1 MPCTLGLDKGGQ
13 GYCAMALS
21 RIGQLHEQNANL
33 VIAQWLGDCGRHWT
47 VSGDRTAV
55 LVGSNRRPDI
65 VIREAGRMPVIIEG
79 EYGHPAVGDARS
91 RLGAQLVNS
100 PRPFTEVIAIGIAP
114 VCQNDDE
121 ETLRQRLDGNEPIFT
136 VQLVS
141 GRDPNNS
148 SVWPAARPLTATPA
162 DLAAYCEYA
171 QVPQSLIRAESDRI
185 AELIRSAGG
194 LLLERIRMTRQSDAI
209 LETLRALTGTGHK
222 PEERNPQK
230 PCPAKCDHNEQAANT
245 ACAIWLIALDLQNDL
260 ARYSAALR
268 AYALKT
274 ADDLKAAAPS
284 GKLTADALL
293 AQWAAIAE
301 VNYLP
306 VIEIAID
313 SLKTAKIGE
322 ALSDVLESLNGLCV
336 HLNSLHAKHIYN
348 FAGEL
353 WQRLVSDRKGIAAFY
368 TKPEIAELL
377 ATLAAERFQERSR
390 AEIADLAL
398 MDAACGTG
406 TLVGAGERALR
417 RQYAVKG
424 GRDEAALHKNR
435 MENRIYAMDVNGI
448 AGTLTAKRLTDMNV
462 EQDYTQSKIVVIT
475 DPAGSLTLLD
485 PTRTGISRVLGYRN
499 VTPTAGSGGEEG
511 IIHVMLKGI
520 DWVLMNPPYSRPGRG
535 RKLTTT
541 GLKEPRARAQDK
553 AYRMSDIQAGLAS
566 DFGDLSNIRLKEQGV
581 FSHVLPLTAATSV
594 SWRAWRA
601 ELEKDFQNIVVIAN
615 AAPEELQSM
624 SKDTGM
630 SEMLVVATK
639 RAERPKNWLPAE
651 ILCVNLYAAPTTM
664 AEGYALAR
672 EIAAIP
678 AAAAQGLLT
687 SGNYTR
693 IQQSRAGFPWS
704 AVGNSSGEISSVTT
718 ALLEGKAYDP
728 LTLNTHILAV
738 PMAKLG
744 GLASPGPTHHSIGY
758 PEGSE
763 VRGAFAWTPL
773 KDLRAKPAQQA
784 MWAADG
790 AAQTSIAAQPT
801 HGGQAVDAEKAREMA
816 GQRSRFHLNRN
827 ISWTSQALAAAY
839 TSQLAH
845 GGSAW
850 NALQGADAAANKAAI
865 LFLNSIFGC
874 LVLNA
879 YAKSGQRGPRARLQI
894 KTIPGLPCPAF
905 NLDTPAAR
913 AACEIAEKHFAELIT
928 LELEPLASCFRDAN
942 RHRIDAVV
950 AAMLGLDPQ
959 NAAIQEML
967 DKYRNLFAAEP
978 NIRGRRKR
986 TLVSP

>member
-1 MPCTLGLDKGGQ
+1 MV
-13 GYCAMALS
+13 LS

-33 VIAQWLGDCGRHWT
+33 VIAQWLNDSGRHWT

-65 VIREAGRMPVIIEG
+65 VIRQPGRMPVIVEC
-79 EYGHPAVGDARS
+79 EYGQPAVRDARS
-91 RLGAQLVNS
+91 RLGEQLVNAGQ
-100 PRPFTEVIAIGIAP
+100 PFTEVIAAGIAT
-114 VCQNDDE
+114 VCQGDYE
-121 ETLRQRLDGNEPIFT
+121 KTLRQRLDNNEPIFT
-136 VQLVS
+136 IQLVS
-141 GRDPNNS
+141 GKDPANY
-148 SVWPAARPLTATPA
+148 SVWPQARPLTATPA

-171 QVPQSLIRAESDRI
+171 QVPQSLIQAESDRI
-185 AELIRSAGG
+185 ADLIRSAGG
-194 LLLERIRMTRQSDAI
+194 LLLERIRMTRQSDEI
-209 LETLRALTGTGHK
+209 LAALRALTGTGHK
-222 PEERNPQK
+222 PDEQNPQK

-245 ACAIWLIALDLQNDL
+245 ACAIWLMAIDLQNDL

-268 AYALKT
+268 DYDLKT
-274 ADDLKAAAPS
+274 ADGLKAAAPS
-284 GKLTADALL
+284 LKLTADALL
-293 AQWAAIAE
+293 EQWAAIAE

-322 ALSDVLESLNGLCV
+322 AISDVLESLNGLCT

-377 ATLAAERFQERSR
+377 ATLAAERFSARSR
-390 AEIADLAL
+390 AEIADLTL

-417 RQYAVKG
+417 RKYAVKG
-424 GRDEAALHKNR
+424 GRDDDALHKSR

-485 PTRTGISRVLGYRN
+485 PTKTGISRVLGYRN
-499 VTPTAGSGGEEG
+499 VTPTAGIGGEEG

-541 GLKEPRARAQDK
+541 GLKAPRARAQEN

-566 DFGDLSNIRLKEQGV
+566 DFGDLSNIRLKELGV

-594 SWRAWRA
+594 SWRPWRA

-615 AAPEELQSM
+615 AATEELQSM

-639 RAERPKNWLPAE
+639 RAERPKKWSPAE
-651 ILCVNLYAAPTTM
+651 ILCVNLHAAPTTM
-664 AEGYALAR
+664 AEGYALAQ

-678 AAAAQGLLT
+678 AGDYQGLLT

-693 IQQSRAGFPWS
+693 IQQGKAGFPWS

-728 LTLNTHILAV
+728 LTLDTHILTV

-744 GLASPGPTHHSIGY
+744 NIASPGPTHHSIGY
-758 PEGSE
+758 PKGSE
-763 VRGAFAWTPL
+763 IRGAFEWTPL
-773 KDLRAKPAQQA
+773 QDSERVKPAQQA

-790 AAQTSIAAQPT
+790 ESQTSIVAQPT
-801 HGGQAVDAEKAREMA
+801 HGGRVVDAEKAREMV

-827 ISWTSQALAAAY
+827 ISWTSQALAVAY
-839 TSQLAH
+839 TPQLAH

-850 NALQGADAAANKAAI
+850 NALQGGDEAANKAAT

-905 NLDTPAAR
+905 NMDTPAAKS
-913 AACEIAEKHFAELIT
+913 ACAVASKHFDELIK
-928 LELEPLASCFRDAN
+928 LELEPLAYCSRDTN
-942 RHRIDAVV
+942 RHRIDNVV
-950 AAMLGLDPQ
+950 AEMLGLDPQ
-959 NAAIQEML
+959 DAGIQAML
-967 DKYRNLFAAEP
+967 DKYRVLFAAEP
-978 NIRGRRKR
+978 NIRGRRKIK
-986 TLVSP
+986 SGNQ

>member
-1 MPCTLGLDKGGQ
+1 MV
-13 GYCAMALS
+13 LS
-21 RIGQLHEQNANL
+21 RIGQLHEQNANV
-33 VIAQWLGDCGRHWT
+33 VIAQWLNASGRHWT

-55 LVGSNRRPDI
+55 LVGSSRRPDI
-65 VIREAGRMPVIIEG
+65 VIRQAGRMPVIVEC
-79 EYGHPAVGDARS
+79 EYGHPAVADARS
-91 RLGAQLVNS
+91 RLGAQLVNAAQ
-100 PRPFTEVIAIGIAP
+100 PFTEVIAAGIAT

-121 ETLRQRLDGNEPIFT
+121 QTLRQRLDNNEAIFT
-136 VQLVS
+136 IQLVS
-141 GRDPNNS
+141 GKDPDNY
-148 SVWPAARPLTATPA
+148 SVWPKARPLTATPA

-171 QVPQSLIRAESDRI
+171 QVPQSLIQEESDRI
-185 AELIRSAGG
+185 ADLIRSAGG
-194 LLLERIRMTRQSDAI
+194 LLLERIRMTRQSDEI
-209 LETLRALTGTGHK
+209 LGELRALTGTGHK
-222 PEERNPQK
+222 PDEQNPQK
-230 PCPAKCDHNEQAANT
+230 PCPTKCDHNEQAANT
-245 ACAIWLIALDLQNDL
+245 ACAIWLIAIDLQNDL
-260 ARYSAALR
+260 ARYSSALR
-268 AYALKT
+268 DYDLKA
-274 ADDLKAAAPS
+274 ADGLKAAAPS
-284 GKLTADALL
+284 RKLTAEALL
-293 AQWAAIAE
+293 EQWAAIAE

-313 SLKTAKIGE
+313 SLKIAKIGE
-322 ALSDVLESLNGLCV
+322 AISDVLESLNGLCA
-336 HLNSLHAKHIYN
+336 HLNNLHAKHIYN

-377 ATLAAERFQERSR
+377 ATLAAARFNDRNR
-390 AEIADLAL
+390 ADIAALNL

-424 GRDEAALHKNR
+424 GRDNAALHKNR
-435 MENRIYAMDVNGI
+435 MENHIYAMDVNGI

-485 PTRTGISRVLGYRN
+485 PTKTGISRVLGYRN
-499 VTPTAGSGGEEG
+499 VTPTAGLSGEEG

-541 GLKEPRARAQDK
+541 GLKEPRARAQKD
-553 AYRMSDIQAGLAS
+553 AYRMSDVQAGLAS
-566 DFGDLSNIRLKEQGV
+566 DFGDLSNIRLKERGV

-594 SWRAWRA
+594 SWRPWRA

-615 AAPEELQSM
+615 AATEELQSM

-630 SEMLVVATK
+630 SELLVVATK
-639 RAERPKNWLPAE
+639 RGERPKKWLPAE
-651 ILCVNLYAAPTTM
+651 ILCVNLYAAPTTL
-664 AEGYALAR
+664 AEGYALAQ

-678 AAAAQGLLT
+678 AGADQGLLT

-728 LTLNTHILAV
+728 LTLDTYALTV

-744 GLASPGPTHHSIGY
+744 SIVSPGPTHHGIGY
-758 PEGSE
+758 PKGSE
-763 VRGAFAWTPL
+763 VRGAFEWTPL
-773 KDLRAKPAQQA
+773 QGSRVNPAQQA

-790 AAQTSIAAQPT
+790 ETQTSIAAQPT
-801 HGGQAVDAEKAREMA
+801 HGGRVVDAGKAREMV

-827 ISWTSQALAAAY
+827 ISWTSQALAVAY
-839 TSQLAH
+839 TPQLAH

-850 NALQGADAAANKAAI
+850 NALQGGDAAANKAAT

-874 LVLNA
+874 LVINA

-905 NLDTPAAR
+905 NMDTPAAQ
-913 AACEIAEKHFAELIT
+913 AACAVADKHFAELIE
-928 LELEPLASCFRDAN
+928 LELEPLAHCSRDAN
-942 RHRIDAVV
+942 RHRIDNVV
-950 AAMLGLDPQ
+950 AEMLGLNPQ
-959 NAAIQEML
+959 DTGIQEML
-967 DKYRNLFAAEP
+967 DKYRALFAAEP
-978 NIRGRRKR
+978 NIKGRRR
-986 TLVSP
+986 VALVDQ